1 MGPGRAEDWI
11 VPGTLACVTQTP
23 WLESCSLRDNVLFGL
38 PMDQKRYDLAID
50 GANLKPDLALLVDG
64 DHTEVGFRGVNF
76 SGGQCWRIALARALY
91 SRADIL
97 VLDDIFSAVDTGTAL
112 HILDH
117 GLDGPLAQGRT
128 RILATHHHALCLP
141 RASYT
146 LRIHADGKVQGNSEC
161 SPGSTVEFPV
171 HKPTIDDLDHPVHS
185 STRAD
190 HSLMTNKN
198 IDRAQPV
205 VQRQALVE
213 EEFRATGAVKAS
225 VYRKYML
232 ASGGYVF
239 WLISSIFIVGS
250 QVAIL
255 GRAYWVKVWTESDNA
270 GSPDSSKRRD
280 AFYMC
285 IYLVVSLAAA
295 LGEAVKCGVVYH
307 AGVKASLGLS
317 RSMTAAILGAP
328 LRWLDVTPVGRI
340 LNRASA
346 DSATVDSK
354 LPGDAHM
361 LLSSIVLVA
370 ITALTSLGVSLFL
383 LVPGAALLTVTLM
396 YGYRFLRGAR
406 EIKRLESASRSPI
419 LDLFESTLL
428 GLGTIRAYARADEF
442 VVRMMH
448 HLDNQSRS
456 TWSLCLVTQWMDFR
470 MSAIGAVFSL
480 MVAVFVVVKN
490 VDPSLAGLVLSFS
503 FRYTAATEEVINRYA
518 NVELNMNATERIVEL
533 SEVAQESLEGLD
545 APHDW
550 PQHGAV
556 SIRDLVV
563 SYERGLDEVLKGLS
577 VHVSPNQR
585 VGIVGRTGAGKSS
598 FALAMLRF
606 LHQRSGSITIDGID
620 ISQIRLRDLRS
631 RVTLIP
637 QDPTLFSGSLR
648 SNLDP
653 LGRYDDE
660 TLCTALRRVR
670 LIGHPDDQTR
680 MFESLDLEISQGGL
694 SLSHGQRQLVCLARA
709 LLARSKVMVIDEATS
724 SVDVAMDALIQK
736 SIRDEFHDSTLFVI
750 AHRLRTVADFDQI
763 VVLDDG
769 RLCESGT
776 PRELY
781 ESRGTFWAMVQDS
794 GEADSLQMLFKE

>member
-1 MGPGRAEDWI
+1 M
-11 VPGTLACVTQTP
+11 TQTP

-38 PMDQKRYDLAID
+38 PLDQKRYDLAID
-50 GANLKPDLALLVDG
+50 GANLQPDLALMVNG
-64 DHTEVGFRGVNF
+64 DRTDVGFRGVNF

-97 VLDDIFSAVDTGTAL
+97 VLDDIFSAIDTGTAL
-112 HILDH
+112 HILDR
-117 GLDGPLAQGRT
+117 GLHGPLAQGRT

-141 RASYT
+141 RASYA
-146 LRIHADGKVQGNSEC
+146 LRIHADGKVEGTSEC
-161 SPGSTVEFPV
+161 SPGTTSEFPARKAV
-171 HKPTIDDLDHPVHS
+171 DLDLPSHA

-190 HSLMTNKN
+190 HTLITNKN
-198 IDRAQPV
+198 INKAQPV
-205 VQRQALVE
+205 VQRQALIE
-213 EEFRATGAVKAS
+213 EEFRDTGAVKAS

-232 ASGGYVF
+232 ASGGYIF
-239 WLISSIFIVGS
+239 WLISSVFIVGS

-255 GRAYWVKVWTESDNA
+255 GRAYWVKVWTQSDNA
-270 GSPDSSKRRD
+270 GDTNSSKRRD
-280 AFYMC
+280 AFYMG

-383 LVPGAALLTVTLM
+383 AIPGAALLTVTLM
-396 YGYRFLRGAR
+396 YGYMFLRGAR

-428 GLGTIRAYARADEF
+428 GLDTIRAYARADDF
-442 VVRMMH
+442 LVRMMR

-470 MSAIGAVFSL
+470 MSTIGAVFSL

-533 SEVAQESLEGLD
+533 SEIAQESPDGLD
-545 APHDW
+545 APPDW

-556 SIRDLVV
+556 SISDLVV
-563 SYERGLDEVLKGLS
+563 SYERGLDKVLKGLS
-577 VHVSPNQR
+577 FHVTANQR

-648 SNLDP
+648 TNLDP

-660 TLCTALRRVR
+660 TLRNALTRVR
-670 LIGHPDDQTR
+670 LIGQPDDQTR
-680 MFESLDLEISQGGL
+680 MFESLEMEISQGGL

-781 ESRGTFWAMVQDS
+781 ERRGTFWAMVQDS
-794 GEADSLQMLFKE
+794 GEAESLQMLFRE

>member
-1 MGPGRAEDWI
+1 M
-11 VPGTLACVTQTP
+11 TQTP
-23 WLESCSLRDNVLFGL
+23 WLESCSLRDNILFGL
-38 PMDQKRYDLAID
+38 PLDQKRYDLAID
-50 GANLKPDLALLVDG
+50 GANLQPDLALMVDG
-64 DHTEVGFRGVNF
+64 DRTEVGFRGVNF
-76 SGGQCWRIALARALY
+76 SGGQCWRITLARALY

-97 VLDDIFSAVDTGTAL
+97 VLDDIFSAIDTGTAL
-112 HILDH
+112 HILDR
-117 GLDGPLAQGRT
+117 GLHGPLAQGRT

-141 RASYT
+141 RASHA
-146 LRIHADGKVQGNSEC
+146 LRIHVDGKVEATREC
-161 SPGSTVEFPV
+161 SPATTEEVPV
-171 HKPTIDDLDHPVHS
+171 HKAMDLNPP

-190 HSLMTNKN
+190 HTLLTNK
-198 IDRAQPV
+198 DVDKAQPV
-205 VQRQALVE
+205 VQRQALIE
-213 EEFRATGAVKAS
+213 EEFRDTGAVKAS

-232 ASGGYVF
+232 ASGGYIF
-239 WLISSIFIVGS
+239 WLISSVFIVGS
-250 QVAIL
+250 QIAIL
-255 GRAYWVKVWTESDNA
+255 GRAYWVKVWTQPDNA
-270 GSPDSSKRRD
+270 GSPDSSTRRD
-280 AFYMC
+280 AFYMG

-370 ITALTSLGVSLFL
+370 ITALTSLGVSFFL
-383 LVPGAALLTVTLM
+383 VVPGVALLTVTLM

-428 GLGTIRAYARADEF
+428 GLGTIRAYARADDF
-442 VVRMMH
+442 LVRMMH

-533 SEVAQESLEGLD
+533 SEVAQETPDGLD

-556 SIRDLVV
+556 SIRDLVI
-563 SYERGLDEVLKGLS
+563 SYEQGLDEVLKGLS
-577 VHVSPNQR
+577 FNVLSNQR

-637 QDPTLFSGSLR
+637 QHPTLFSGSLR

-653 LGRYDDE
+653 LGRYDDK
-660 TLCTALRRVR
+660 TLCNALRRVR
-670 LIGHPDDQTR
+670 LIGQPDDQTR
-680 MFESLDLEISQGGL
+680 MFESLELEISQGGL

-724 SVDVAMDALIQK
+724 SVDVAMDTLIQK

-776 PRELY
+776 PCELY
-781 ESRGTFWAMVQDS
+781 ERKGTFWTMVQDS

>member
-1 MGPGRAEDWI
+1 M
-11 VPGTLACVTQTP
+11 TQTP

-38 PMDQKRYDLAID
+38 PLDQERYDLAIE
-50 GANLKPDLALLVDG
+50 GANLQPDLALLVDG
-64 DHTEVGFRGVNF
+64 DRTEVGSRGVNF
-76 SGGQCWRIALARALY
+76 SGGQCWRITLARALY

-112 HILDH
+112 HILDR

-141 RASYT
+141 RASYA
-146 LRIHADGKVQGNSEC
+146 LRIHADGKVERTSEC
-161 SPGSTVEFPV
+161 SAATTAEHPAHKAVDLPIHASTTE
-171 HKPTIDDLDHPVHS
+171 DHP
-185 STRAD
+185 
-190 HSLMTNKN
+190 LITNNNTDK
-198 IDRAQPV
+198 AQPAA
-205 VQRQALVE
+205 QRQAAIE
-213 EEFRATGAVKAS
+213 EEFRDTGAVKAS

-232 ASGGYVF
+232 ASGGYTF
-239 WLISSIFIVGS
+239 WLISSVFIVGS

-255 GRAYWVKVWTESDNA
+255 GRAYWVKVWTQSDNA
-270 GSPDSSKRRD
+270 GGPDSGMRRD
-280 AFYMC
+280 AFFMGV
-285 IYLVVSLAAA
+285 YLVVSLAAA

-370 ITALTSLGVSLFL
+370 ITALTSLGVSFFL
-383 LVPGAALLTVTLM
+383 VVPGAALLAVTLA

-406 EIKRLESASRSPI
+406 EIKRLESASRSPV

-442 VVRMMH
+442 LARMMR
-448 HLDNQSRS
+448 HLDNQSRA
-456 TWSLCLVTQWMDFR
+456 TWSLVLVTQWMDFR

-480 MVAVFVVVKN
+480 MVAVFVVLKN

-503 FRYTAATEEVINRYA
+503 FRYTAATEEAINRYA

-533 SEVAQESLEGLD
+533 SEIAQESPDGLD
-545 APHDW
+545 APPGW
-550 PQHGAV
+550 PQQGAV
-556 SIRDLVV
+556 AVRDLVV

-577 VHVSPNQR
+577 FQVSPNQR

-637 QDPTLFSGSLR
+637 QDSTLFSGSLR

-660 TLCTALRRVR
+660 TLRSALRRVR
-670 LIGHPDDQTR
+670 LTGQPDGQAQI
-680 MFESLDLEISQGGL
+680 FESLELEISPGGL

-724 SVDVAMDALIQK
+724 SVDVATDALIQE
-736 SIRDEFHDSTLFVI
+736 SIRDEFHDSTLLVI

-763 VVLDDG
+763 LVLDDG

-781 ESRGTFWAMVQDS
+781 ERKGAFWAMVQDS
-794 GEADSLQMLFKE
+794 GEAESLQVLFK